1 MANSIAHFSINAN
14 DVPRAAAFYGAV
26 FGWTFEA
33 YGPPGFFMINMGA
46 APPTPLLAS
55 LQGRREIVPGTPIY
69 GVEAT
74 VGVTDIH
81 AVAAAIAANGGDI
94 VMPITVLA
102 GIGQLLFFRDP
113 EGNILGAM
121 QYDQRAD

>member
-14 DVPRAAAFYGAV
+14 DVARAAAFYGAV
-26 FGWTFEA
+26 FGWKFEA
-33 YGPPGFFMINMGA
+33 WGPPGFFMINMGD
-46 APPTPLLAS
+46 APPRPLLAS
-55 LQGRREIVPGTPIY
+55 LQGRREIIPGTPMY

-74 VGVTDIH
+74 VGVEDIQ
-81 AVAAAIAANGGDI
+81 AVAAAIEANGGTI
-94 VMPITVLA
+94 AMPITVLA
-102 GIGQLLFFRDP
+102 GIGQLLFFKDP